1 MPRAILNSRYCVA
14 NRRIVRAVP
23 HYIAERQDSPVP
35 KIDILFNR
43 RILWRFIMIKKIQK
57 IFALTDSG
65 AKGLLSASFYS
76 ALMPIAFIL
85 PMMIVML
92 FAQGVLEGGLRS
104 PGFFIGAIAVVSAI
118 MYVILYAAY
127 NSLYKETYKE
137 SANLRIEIADI
148 LKSLPL
154 SYFSKHDI
162 SDLSQTILSDVGA
175 IEHALSHAI
184 PEAFGMALYLL
195 IIGATMLGM
204 NVKLGLCIIIPI
216 LISFFLLLLSK
227 KMQMLETGKYHKKLR
242 ETSEAFQEAIELQQ
256 EIKSYGQAEAVKQ
269 KLIKEAQDGEKMHIP
284 VELAQALPT
293 TAANSILA
301 FMIGL
306 TLVFG
311 VPMLLN
317 GEVSLLFLLGYII
330 AAAKIKDAVSALYMN
345 LAEIMYIDS
354 RINRIKELREVKI
367 QTGEKAELNTYNI
380 EFKDVE
386 FSYNSDRK
394 IINGLSF
401 TAKQGQVTAL
411 VGPSGCGKT
420 SVLRLMSR
428 LYDYDK
434 GQILIDGK
442 DIAKIDTDSLFEK
455 ISIVFQDVTLF
466 NTTVMENIRIGN
478 KNASDDEVKEA
489 ARLANCSEFIEA
501 LPDGYNTV
509 IGENGGKLSGGER
522 QRLSIARAFLKNA
535 PIIILDEISA
545 SLDVENEMKI
555 QESLNTLIKNK
566 TVVIISHRL
575 KSVENA
581 DKIIVL
587 DNGKLN
593 SEGTHKE
600 LMEKSALYRSMIEK
614 SGLTEVYTY

>member
-1 MPRAILNSRYCVA
+1 
-14 NRRIVRAVP
+14 
-23 HYIAERQDSPVP
+23 
-35 KIDILFNR
+35 
-43 RILWRFIMIKKIQK
+43 MIKKIQK
-57 IFALTDSG
+57 MFALTESG
-65 AKGLLSASFYS
+65 AKGLLRASFYS
-76 ALMPIAFIL
+76 TLQPAAFML

-92 FAQGVLEGGLRS
+92 FAQGILEDNLR
-104 PGFFIGAIAVVSAI
+104 PLKFFITGIVIVAAI
-118 MYVILYAAY
+118 MYVILYATY

-162 SDLSQTILSDVGA
+162 SDLSQAILSDVGT

-195 IIGATMLGM
+195 IIGAALFVM
-204 NVKLGLCIIIPI
+204 NPKLSLCIILPI
-216 LISFFLLLLSK
+216 VGSLCLLLLSK
-227 KMQMLETGKYHKKLR
+227 KMQILETGKYHKKLR
-242 ETSEAFQEAIELQQ
+242 ETSEAFQEVIELQQ
-256 EIKSYGQAEAVKQ
+256 EIKSYGRTDDVKQ
-269 KLIKEAQDGEKMHIP
+269 KLIKEVQDGEKMHIP

-293 TAANSILA
+293 TTANSILV
-301 FMIGL
+301 FMIGF
-306 TLVFG
+306 TLLFG

-330 AAAKIKDAVSALYMN
+330 AAAKIKDAVSGLYMN

-354 RINRIKELREVKI
+354 RIKRIKELREVKI
-367 QTGEKAELNTYNI
+367 QTGEKAELKTYNI

-386 FSYNSDRK
+386 FSYNADRK
-394 IINGLSF
+394 VINGLSF
-401 TAKQGQVTAL
+401 TAKQGEVTAL

-442 DIAKIDTDSLFEK
+442 DIAKIDTDSLFDK
-455 ISIVFQDVTLF
+455 ISIVFQDVMLF

-478 KNASDDEVKEA
+478 KNATDDEVKEA
-489 ARLANCSEFIEA
+489 ARLANCSEFIES

-509 IGENGGKLSGGER
+509 IGENGSKLSGGER

-593 SEGTHKE
+593 AEGTHKQ
-600 LMEKSALYRSMIEK
+600 LMENSALYRSMIEK
-614 SGLTEVYTY
+614 SGMTEVYTY

>member
-1 MPRAILNSRYCVA
+1 
-14 NRRIVRAVP
+14 
-23 HYIAERQDSPVP
+23 
-35 KIDILFNR
+35 
-43 RILWRFIMIKKIQK
+43 MIKKIQK

-195 IIGATMLGM
+195 IIGAMMLGM

-269 KLIKEAQDGEKMHIP
+269 KLIEEAQDGEKMHIP

-293 TAANSILA
+293 TTANSILA

-593 SEGTHKE
+593 SEGTHEE

>member
-1 MPRAILNSRYCVA
+1 
-14 NRRIVRAVP
+14 
-23 HYIAERQDSPVP
+23 
-35 KIDILFNR
+35 
-43 RILWRFIMIKKIQK
+43 MIKKIQK

-104 PGFFIGAIAVVSAI
+104 PGFFVGAIAVVSAI

-195 IIGATMLGM
+195 IIGAMMLGM

-293 TAANSILA
+293 TTANSILA

-593 SEGTHKE
+593 SEGTHEE

>member
-1 MPRAILNSRYCVA
+1 
-14 NRRIVRAVP
+14 
-23 HYIAERQDSPVP
+23 
-35 KIDILFNR
+35 
-43 RILWRFIMIKKIQK
+43 MIKKIQK
-57 IFALTDSG
+57 MFALTDSG
-65 AKGLLSASFYS
+65 AKGLLRASFYS
-76 ALMPIAFIL
+76 TLQPAAFML

-92 FAQGVLEGGLRS
+92 FAQGILEDNLR
-104 PGFFIGAIAVVSAI
+104 PLKFFITGIVIVAAI
-118 MYVILYAAY
+118 MYVILYATY

-162 SDLSQTILSDVGA
+162 SDLSQAILSDVGT

-195 IIGATMLGM
+195 IIGAALFVM
-204 NVKLGLCIIIPI
+204 NPKLSLCIILPI
-216 LISFFLLLLSK
+216 VGSLCLLLLSK
-227 KMQMLETGKYHKKLR
+227 KMQILETGKYHKKLR
-242 ETSEAFQEAIELQQ
+242 ETSEAFQEVIELQQ
-256 EIKSYGQAEAVKQ
+256 EIKSYGQTEDVKQ
-269 KLIKEAQDGEKMHIP
+269 KLIKEVQDGEKMHIP

-293 TAANSILA
+293 TTANSILV
-301 FMIGL
+301 FMIGF
-306 TLVFG
+306 TLLFG

-330 AAAKIKDAVSALYMN
+330 AAAKIKDAVSGLYMN

-354 RINRIKELREVKI
+354 RIKRIKELREVKI
-367 QTGEKAELNTYNI
+367 QSGEKAELKTYNI

-386 FSYNSDRK
+386 FSYNADRK
-394 IINGLSF
+394 VINGLSF
-401 TAKQGQVTAL
+401 TAKQGEVTAL

-442 DIAKIDTDSLFEK
+442 DIAKIDTDSLFDK
-455 ISIVFQDVTLF
+455 ISIVFQDVMLF

-478 KNASDDEVKEA
+478 KNATDDEVKEA
-489 ARLANCSEFIEA
+489 ARLANCSEFIES

-509 IGENGGKLSGGER
+509 IGENGSKLSGGER

-593 SEGTHKE
+593 AEGTHKQ
-600 LMEKSALYRSMIEK
+600 LMENSALYRNMIEK
-614 SGLTEVYTY
+614 SGMTEVYTY

>member
-1 MPRAILNSRYCVA
+1 
-14 NRRIVRAVP
+14 
-23 HYIAERQDSPVP
+23 
-35 KIDILFNR
+35 
-43 RILWRFIMIKKIQK
+43 MIKKIQK
-57 IFALTDSG
+57 MFALTESG
-65 AKGLLSASFYS
+65 AKGLLRASFYS
-76 ALMPIAFIL
+76 TLQPAAFML

-92 FAQGVLEGGLRS
+92 FAQGILEDNLR
-104 PGFFIGAIAVVSAI
+104 PLKFFITGIVIVAAI
-118 MYVILYAAY
+118 MYVILYATY

-162 SDLSQTILSDVGA
+162 SDLSQAILSDVGT

-195 IIGATMLGM
+195 IIGAALFVM
-204 NVKLGLCIIIPI
+204 NPKLSLCIILPI
-216 LISFFLLLLSK
+216 IGSLCLLLLSK
-227 KMQMLETGKYHKKLR
+227 KMQILETGKYHKKLR
-242 ETSEAFQEAIELQQ
+242 ETSEAFQEVIELQQ
-256 EIKSYGQAEAVKQ
+256 EIKSYGRTEDVKQ
-269 KLIKEAQDGEKMHIP
+269 KLIKEVQDGEKMHIP

-293 TAANSILA
+293 ATATSILV
-301 FMIGL
+301 FMIGF
-306 TLVFG
+306 TLLFG

-330 AAAKIKDAVSALYMN
+330 AAAKIKDAVFGLYIN

-354 RINRIKELREVKI
+354 RIKRIKELREVKI
-367 QTGEKAELNTYNI
+367 QSGEKAELKTYNI

-386 FSYNSDRK
+386 FSYNADRK
-394 IINGLSF
+394 VINGLSF
-401 TAKQGQVTAL
+401 TAKQGEVTAL

-442 DIAKIDTDSLFEK
+442 DIAKIDTDSLFDK
-455 ISIVFQDVTLF
+455 ISIVFQDVMLF

-478 KNASDDEVKEA
+478 KNATDDEVKEA
-489 ARLANCSEFIEA
+489 ARLANCSEFIES

-509 IGENGGKLSGGER
+509 IGENGSKLSGGER

-593 SEGTHKE
+593 AEGTHKQ
-600 LMEKSALYRSMIEK
+600 LMENSALYRSMIEK
-614 SGLTEVYTY
+614 SGMTEVYTY

>member
-1 MPRAILNSRYCVA
+1 
-14 NRRIVRAVP
+14 
-23 HYIAERQDSPVP
+23 
-35 KIDILFNR
+35 
-43 RILWRFIMIKKIQK
+43 MIKKIQK

-293 TAANSILA
+293 TTANSILA

-306 TLVFG
+306 TLIFG

-593 SEGTHKE
+593 SEGTHEE

>member
-1 MPRAILNSRYCVA
+1 
-14 NRRIVRAVP
+14 
-23 HYIAERQDSPVP
+23 
-35 KIDILFNR
+35 
-43 RILWRFIMIKKIQK
+43 MIKKIQK

-195 IIGATMLGM
+195 IIGAMMLGM

-293 TAANSILA
+293 TTANSILA

-306 TLVFG
+306 TLIFG

-593 SEGTHKE
+593 SEGTHEE

>member
-1 MPRAILNSRYCVA
+1 
-14 NRRIVRAVP
+14 
-23 HYIAERQDSPVP
+23 
-35 KIDILFNR
+35 
-43 RILWRFIMIKKIQK
+43 MIKKIQK

-195 IIGATMLGM
+195 IIGAMMLGM

-293 TAANSILA
+293 TTANSILA

-317 GEVSLLFLLGYII
+317 GKVSLLFLLGYII

>member
-1 MPRAILNSRYCVA
+1 
-14 NRRIVRAVP
+14 
-23 HYIAERQDSPVP
+23 
-35 KIDILFNR
+35 
-43 RILWRFIMIKKIQK
+43 MIKKIQK
-57 IFALTDSG
+57 MFALTESG
-65 AKGLLSASFYS
+65 AKGLLRASFYS
-76 ALMPIAFIL
+76 TLQPAAFML

-92 FAQGVLEGGLRS
+92 FAQGILEDNLR
-104 PGFFIGAIAVVSAI
+104 PLKFFITGIVIVAAI
-118 MYVILYAAY
+118 MYVILYATY

-162 SDLSQTILSDVGA
+162 SDLSQAILSDVGT

-195 IIGATMLGM
+195 IIGAALFVM
-204 NVKLGLCIIIPI
+204 NPKLSLCIILPI
-216 LISFFLLLLSK
+216 VGSLCLLLLSK
-227 KMQMLETGKYHKKLR
+227 KMQILETGKYHKKLR
-242 ETSEAFQEAIELQQ
+242 ETSEAFQEVIELQQ
-256 EIKSYGQAEAVKQ
+256 EIKSYGRTEDVKQ
-269 KLIKEAQDGEKMHIP
+269 KLIKEVQDGEKMHIP

-293 TAANSILA
+293 ATATSILV
-301 FMIGL
+301 FMIGF
-306 TLVFG
+306 TLLFG

-330 AAAKIKDAVSALYMN
+330 AAAKIKDAVFGLYIN

-354 RINRIKELREVKI
+354 RIKRIKELREVKI
-367 QTGEKAELNTYNI
+367 QTGEKAELKTYNI

-386 FSYNSDRK
+386 FSYNADRK
-394 IINGLSF
+394 VINGLSF
-401 TAKQGQVTAL
+401 TAKQGEVTAL

-442 DIAKIDTDSLFEK
+442 DIAKIDTDSLFDK
-455 ISIVFQDVTLF
+455 ISIVFQDVMLF

-478 KNASDDEVKEA
+478 KNATDDEVKEA
-489 ARLANCSEFIEA
+489 ARLANCSEFIES

-509 IGENGGKLSGGER
+509 IGENGSKLSGGER

-593 SEGTHKE
+593 AEGTHKQ
-600 LMEKSALYRSMIEK
+600 LMENSALYRSMIEK
-614 SGLTEVYTY
+614 SGMTEVYTY

>member
-1 MPRAILNSRYCVA
+1 
-14 NRRIVRAVP
+14 
-23 HYIAERQDSPVP
+23 
-35 KIDILFNR
+35 
-43 RILWRFIMIKKIQK
+43 MIKKIQK
-57 IFALTDSG
+57 MFALTESG
-65 AKGLLSASFYS
+65 AKGLLRASFYS
-76 ALMPIAFIL
+76 TLQPAAFML

-92 FAQGVLEGGLRS
+92 FAQGILEDNLR
-104 PGFFIGAIAVVSAI
+104 PLKFFITGIVIVAAI
-118 MYVILYAAY
+118 MYVILYATY

-162 SDLSQTILSDVGA
+162 SDLSQAILSDVGT

-195 IIGATMLGM
+195 IIGAALFVM
-204 NVKLGLCIIIPI
+204 NPKLTLCIILPI
-216 LISFFLLLLSK
+216 VGSLCLLLLSK

-242 ETSEAFQEAIELQQ
+242 ETSEAFQEVIELQQ
-256 EIKSYGQAEAVKQ
+256 EIKSYGRTEDVKQ
-269 KLIKEAQDGEKMHIP
+269 KLIKEVQDGEKMHIP

-293 TAANSILA
+293 ATATSILV
-301 FMIGL
+301 FMIGF
-306 TLVFG
+306 TLLFG

-330 AAAKIKDAVSALYMN
+330 AAAKIKDAVSGLYMN

-354 RINRIKELREVKI
+354 RIKRIKELREVKI
-367 QTGEKAELNTYNI
+367 QSGEKAELKTYNI

-386 FSYNSDRK
+386 FSYNADRK

-401 TAKQGQVTAL
+401 TAKQGEVTAL

-442 DIAKIDTDSLFEK
+442 DIAKIDTDSLFDK
-455 ISIVFQDVTLF
+455 ISIVFQDVMLF

-478 KNASDDEVKEA
+478 KNATDDEVKEA
-489 ARLANCSEFIEA
+489 ARLANCSEFIES

-509 IGENGGKLSGGER
+509 IGENGSKLSGGER

-593 SEGTHKE
+593 AEGTHKQ
-600 LMEKSALYRSMIEK
+600 LMENSALYRSMIEK
-614 SGLTEVYTY
+614 SGMTEVYTY

>member
-1 MPRAILNSRYCVA
+1 
-14 NRRIVRAVP
+14 
-23 HYIAERQDSPVP
+23 
-35 KIDILFNR
+35 
-43 RILWRFIMIKKIQK
+43 
-57 IFALTDSG
+57 
-65 AKGLLSASFYS
+65 
-76 ALMPIAFIL
+76 
-85 PMMIVML
+85 
-92 FAQGVLEGGLRS
+92 
-104 PGFFIGAIAVVSAI
+104 
-118 MYVILYAAY
+118 
-127 NSLYKETYKE
+127 
-137 SANLRIEIADI
+137 
-148 LKSLPL
+148 
-154 SYFSKHDI
+154 
-162 SDLSQTILSDVGA
+162 
-175 IEHALSHAI
+175 
-184 PEAFGMALYLL
+184 
-195 IIGATMLGM
+195 
-204 NVKLGLCIIIPI
+204 
-216 LISFFLLLLSK
+216 
-227 KMQMLETGKYHKKLR
+227 
-242 ETSEAFQEAIELQQ
+242 
-256 EIKSYGQAEAVKQ
+256 
-269 KLIKEAQDGEKMHIP
+269 
-284 VELAQALPT
+284 
-293 TAANSILA
+293 
-301 FMIGL
+301 MIGL
-306 TLVFG
+306 TLGFG

-545 SLDVENEMKI
+545 SLNVENEMKI

>member
-1 MPRAILNSRYCVA
+1 
-14 NRRIVRAVP
+14 
-23 HYIAERQDSPVP
+23 
-35 KIDILFNR
+35 
-43 RILWRFIMIKKIQK
+43 MIKKIQK
-57 IFALTDSG
+57 MFALTESG
-65 AKGLLSASFYS
+65 AKGLLRASFYS
-76 ALMPIAFIL
+76 TLQPAAFML

-92 FAQGVLEGGLRS
+92 FAQGILEDNLR
-104 PGFFIGAIAVVSAI
+104 PVKFFITGIVIVAAI
-118 MYVILYAAY
+118 MYVILYATY

-162 SDLSQTILSDVGA
+162 SDLSQAILSDVGT

-195 IIGATMLGM
+195 IIGAALFVM
-204 NVKLGLCIIIPI
+204 NPKLTLCIILPI
-216 LISFFLLLLSK
+216 VGSLCLLLLSK
-227 KMQMLETGKYHKKLR
+227 KMQILETGKYHKKLR
-242 ETSEAFQEAIELQQ
+242 ETSEAFQEVIELQQ
-256 EIKSYGQAEAVKQ
+256 EIKSYGRTEDVKQ
-269 KLIKEAQDGEKMHIP
+269 KLIKEVQDGEKMHIP

-293 TAANSILA
+293 ATATSILV
-301 FMIGL
+301 FMIGF
-306 TLVFG
+306 TLLFG

-330 AAAKIKDAVSALYMN
+330 AAAKIKDAVSGLYMN

-354 RINRIKELREVKI
+354 RIKRIKELREVKI
-367 QTGEKAELNTYNI
+367 QSGEKAELKTYNI

-386 FSYNSDRK
+386 FSYNADRK
-394 IINGLSF
+394 VINGLSF
-401 TAKQGQVTAL
+401 TAKQGEVTAL

-442 DIAKIDTDSLFEK
+442 DIAKIDTDSLFDK
-455 ISIVFQDVTLF
+455 ISIVFQDVMLF

-478 KNASDDEVKEA
+478 KNATDDEVKEA
-489 ARLANCSEFIEA
+489 ARLANCSEFIES

-509 IGENGGKLSGGER
+509 IGENGSKLSGGER

-593 SEGTHKE
+593 AEGTHKQ
-600 LMEKSALYRSMIEK
+600 LMENSALYRNMIEK
-614 SGLTEVYTY
+614 SGMTEVYTY

>member
-1 MPRAILNSRYCVA
+1 
-14 NRRIVRAVP
+14 
-23 HYIAERQDSPVP
+23 
-35 KIDILFNR
+35 
-43 RILWRFIMIKKIQK
+43 MIKKIQK
-57 IFALTDSG
+57 MFALTESG
-65 AKGLLSASFYS
+65 AKGLLRASFYS
-76 ALMPIAFIL
+76 TLQPAAFML

-92 FAQGVLEGGLRS
+92 FAQGILEDNLR
-104 PGFFIGAIAVVSAI
+104 PLKFFITGIVIVAAI
-118 MYVILYAAY
+118 MYVILYATY

-162 SDLSQTILSDVGA
+162 SDLSQAILSDVGT

-195 IIGATMLGM
+195 IIGAALFVM
-204 NVKLGLCIIIPI
+204 NPKLTLCIILPI
-216 LISFFLLLLSK
+216 VGSLCLLLLSK
-227 KMQMLETGKYHKKLR
+227 KMQILETGKYHKKLR
-242 ETSEAFQEAIELQQ
+242 ETSEAFQEVIELQQ
-256 EIKSYGQAEAVKQ
+256 EIKSYGRTEDVKQ
-269 KLIKEAQDGEKMHIP
+269 KLIKEVQDGEKMHIP

-293 TAANSILA
+293 TTANSILV
-301 FMIGL
+301 FMIGF
-306 TLVFG
+306 TLLFG

-330 AAAKIKDAVSALYMN
+330 AAAKIKDAVSGLYMN

-354 RINRIKELREVKI
+354 RIKRIKELREVKI
-367 QTGEKAELNTYNI
+367 QSGEKAELKTYNI

-386 FSYNSDRK
+386 FSYNADRK
-394 IINGLSF
+394 VINGLSF
-401 TAKQGQVTAL
+401 TAKQGEVTAL

-442 DIAKIDTDSLFEK
+442 DIAKIDTDSLFDK
-455 ISIVFQDVTLF
+455 ISIVFQDVMLF

-478 KNASDDEVKEA
+478 KNATDDEVKEA
-489 ARLANCSEFIEA
+489 ARLANCSEFIES

-509 IGENGGKLSGGER
+509 IGENGSKLSGGER

-593 SEGTHKE
+593 AEGTHKQ
-600 LMEKSALYRSMIEK
+600 LMENSALYRSMIEK
-614 SGLTEVYTY
+614 SGMTEVYTY